1 MKAKL
6 TIKQMPPHVYVY
18 VRNYQFCVDPVRTQ
32 NIQQMYVRADLYE
45 KARAEIKR
53 LREIIKTMEE

>member
-6 TIKQMPPHVYVY
+6 TIKQMPAHVYVSWE
-18 VRNYQFCVDPVRTQ
+18 NCQLCVDPVRTQ

-45 KARAEIKR
+45 KARVEIKR

>member
-1 MKAKL
+1 MRS
-6 TIKQMPPHVYVY
+6 Y

-45 KARAEIKR
+45 KARVEIKR
-53 LREIIKTMEE
+53 LREIIKTMDE